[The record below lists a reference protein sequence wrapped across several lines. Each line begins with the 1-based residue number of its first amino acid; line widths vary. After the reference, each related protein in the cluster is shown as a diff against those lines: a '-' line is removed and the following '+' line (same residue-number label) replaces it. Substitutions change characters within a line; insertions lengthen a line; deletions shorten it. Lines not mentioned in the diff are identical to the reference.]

1 MYMKEVYVVNCCR
14 TAVGSFGGS
23 LKDVPA
29 TDLGAT
35 VVKEVLNRAG
45 VKPEQVDELM
55 FGCILTA
62 AQGQNPAR
70 QVGVKAG
77 LPYSVPAY
85 TVGMVCGSGMKSVIE
100 GARAILAGDADIIVA
115 GGTENMS
122 AAPYALPAERW
133 GARMGD
139 KKVVDTMI
147 KDGLW
152 DAYNNYHMGTTA
164 ENIADV
170 WGITR
175 EEMDAFAVSSQNKT
189 EAAQAAG
196 KFVDE
201 IVPVMVKK
209 KKEMVEFKVDEF
221 PKAGVTMESVS
232 KLRGAFPVG
241 PEGVEDEI
249 VHTFEVTQVHEAD
262 AKQHVQR
269 VTAANASGI
278 NDGAAA
284 ILLAS
289 GEAVEK
295 YGLKPMAKLVSW
307 GQGGVDP
314 KIMGVGPVPAS
325 RQAMAKAGLKIEDI
339 DLVEAN
345 EAFAAQS
352 IAVARELGFDMA
364 KVNVNG
370 GAISIGHPV
379 GASGARIIVTLLH
392 EMLKRDDA
400 KKGLATLCIGGGM
413 GVATIFEKC

>member
-1 MYMKEVYVVNCCR
+1 MKDLYVVSCCR

-23 LKDVPA
+23 LKDTPA
-29 TDLGAT
+29 TDLGAI
-35 VVKEVLNRAG
+35 VVKEALARAN
-45 VKPEQVDELM
+45 VKPEQVDEVM

-70 QVGVKAG
+70 QVAIKAG
-77 LPYSVPAY
+77 VPFSVPAY

-100 GARAILAGDADIIVA
+100 AGRAIRSGDAEIVVC

-122 AAPYALPAERW
+122 AAPFASMDARW

-139 KKVVDTMI
+139 KKLVDTMI

-164 ENIADV
+164 ENICDI

-175 EEMDAFAVSSQNKT
+175 EELDAFAASSQQKT
-189 EAAQAAG
+189 EAAQKAG
-196 KFVDE
+196 KFEDE
-201 IVPVMVKK
+201 IVPVMIKK

-221 PKAGVTMESVS
+221 PKAGVTAEGIA

-241 PEGVEDEI
+241 PEGVEDEV
-249 VHTFEVTQVHEAD
+249 VHTFELTGVHEAD
-262 AKQHVQR
+262 AKKHVQR

-284 ILLAS
+284 IVLAS

-307 GQGGVDP
+307 GHGGVDP

-325 RQAMAKAGLKIEDI
+325 RDAMAKANLTIKDI

-352 IAVARELGFDMA
+352 IAVARELDFDMS

-392 EMLKRDDA
+392 EMAKRPEA